1 MRGAAVKIAVI
12 SAPVVAFAFV
22 ASQAPFGAGSEGGT
36 LVADRGASGA
46 VAAEHPPGNRLLPG
60 DVRAPDPREPGGPL
74 TGEAQKAPAV
84 TQAGVAPPAPDTVPA
99 SFRSPERRPL
109 QAEADPQGTR
119 GEHDGDEPGVV
130 IPEMM
135 ARARAAVRQVLVG
148 GVTEVEREG
157 AWYEVEFDS
166 SDDDVE
172 VVLDQAFNLI
182 VAELDEDDRA
192 PTAAQVEEA
201 RVAARAMAE
210 LGDVVEVERED
221 EGYEVEFSS
230 PDGTDIEVRLDL
242 NLNLVAVEV
251 ESD

>member
-1 MRGAAVKIAVI
+1 
-12 SAPVVAFAFV
+12 
-22 ASQAPFGAGSEGGT
+22 
-36 LVADRGASGA
+36 
-46 VAAEHPPGNRLLPG
+46 
-60 DVRAPDPREPGGPL
+60 
-74 TGEAQKAPAV
+74 
-84 TQAGVAPPAPDTVPA
+84 
-99 SFRSPERRPL
+99 
-109 QAEADPQGTR
+109 
-119 GEHDGDEPGVV
+119 
-130 IPEMM
+130 M

-148 GVTEVEREG
+148 GVPEVEREG

-201 RVAARAMAE
+201 RAAARAMAE

-221 EGYEVEFSS
+221 EGYEVEFSR

-242 NLNLVAVEV
+242 NLVAVEV